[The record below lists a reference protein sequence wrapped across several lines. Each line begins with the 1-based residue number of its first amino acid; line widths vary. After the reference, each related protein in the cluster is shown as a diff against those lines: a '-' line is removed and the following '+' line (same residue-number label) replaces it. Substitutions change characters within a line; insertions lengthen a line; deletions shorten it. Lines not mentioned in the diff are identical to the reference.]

1 MRKLFF
7 SLLII
12 ATLFSHAQDVKDN
25 WDTYLVPFAKGNGS
39 VLVNVGIKEK
49 APVEALKYLVI
60 TGVKV
65 IDCTPDG
72 FATEKEFQTLYK
84 ISDGVAAL
92 IEKKKRSIAA
102 GTVTYN
108 CERLDYF
115 YVNDTTLL
123 RKYLS
128 DYYKAFYTQYNFTI
142 RIQEDKGWD
151 KYLNFLYPNE
161 EVLESMK
168 NQKVLLQ
175 LTKAGDKLTKER
187 LIYHTLHFTT
197 EDERRQFFL
206 WAHEQK
212 FMMNKDGLFTDTSAH
227 PFGLK
232 MYRADKPDLS
242 TMNRL
247 TLYLTKEAARFN
259 GIYSSWETF
268 VIKD

>member
-1 MRKLFF
+1 MKWTALSLFIF
-7 SLLII
+7 CF
-12 ATLFSHAQDVKDN
+12 TPTHAQEAKEN

-39 VLVNVGIKEK
+39 VLVNLGLKEK
-49 APVEALKYLVI
+49 APAADLKFVVI
-60 TGVKV
+60 TGVK
-65 IDCTPDG
+65 IKECTPDG
-72 FATEKEFQTLYK
+72 FAAEKEFQTLYK
-84 ISDGVAAL
+84 ISDGVAEM
-92 IEKKKRSIAA
+92 IEKKKRNLAA

-123 RKYLS
+123 RKYLN
-128 DYYKAFYTQYNFTI
+128 DYYKTFYPQYSYII

-151 KYLNFLYPNE
+151 KYLNVLYPNGE
-161 EVLESMK
+161 TLESMK

-187 LIYHTLHFTT
+187 PIYHTIQFTT
-197 EDERRQFFL
+197 EEDRRQFFA
-206 WAHEQK
+206 WAYEQNFK
-212 FMMNKDGLFTDTSAH
+212 VEKDGLRTDTSTH
-227 PFGLK
+227 PFILK
-232 MYRADKPDLS
+232 MYREDKPDLT

-247 TLYLTKEAARFN
+247 TLYLSKEAARFN